1 MLLSQEYII
10 VKNVAYY
17 LYYVLL
23 SLWTGGIALFTFII
37 TPVIFKSY
45 SRDLAGEIV
54 GQLFP
59 GYFLYNLVL
68 SILAFILFLLT
79 GTEMVQQRF
88 RVSLFCLVI
97 AVLINLFV
105 YFRLHPEIRIIKKE
119 IHSFEAVSS
128 DDPLRKKFRRLHAL
142 SATLNLLL
150 LADGVSLLLTGTVK
164 KRSV

>member
-1 MLLSQEYII
+1 M
-10 VKNVAYY
+10 
-17 LYYVLL
+17 
-23 SLWTGGIALFTFII
+23 
-37 TPVIFKSY
+37 
-45 SRDLAGEIV
+45 AGEIV

-142 SATLNLLL
+142 SAALNLLL
-150 LADGVSLLLTGTVK
+150 LADGVSLLLAGTVK